1 MNKKQQGTVEFGV
14 NLPSGTLVLSVE
26 LYLRK
31 DWRCLTQN
39 AGFAQTG
46 DRLSVVPAGKDGGS
60 ARAGNALSVRCWLFD
75 RVQESGSD
83 LVVGCGVGGA
93 TPDRKSTPNI
103 QRGCI

>member
-1 MNKKQQGTVEFGV
+1 MEFGV
-14 NLPSGTLVLSVE
+14 NLPSETLVPFGE
-26 LYLRK
+26 PYLRMY
-31 DWRCLTQN
+31 WRGLTQN

-60 ARAGNALSVRCWLFD
+60 ARAGNALSVGCGLFD

-93 TPDRKSTPNI
+93 TPDRESTPNI
-103 QRGCI
+103 QSGCI